1 MSINSARRVSRSA
14 VNRIFLYAGV
24 MLSTSSTEEFMIT
37 SLLQTKLIL
46 WKKAEQIVVA
56 TETKRELT
64 SVNVTRS
71 TVLLE
76 ALIFRV
82 CRLQSQCAY

>member
-1 MSINSARRVSRSA
+1 
-14 VNRIFLYAGV
+14 
-24 MLSTSSTEEFMIT
+24 MIT

-56 TETKRELT
+56 TATERELT

-71 TVLLE
+71 TALLE
-76 ALIFRV
+76 GLIFRV